1 MKLTMRLG
9 VRSYD
14 IVVRRGAL
22 ARVNQLIN
30 LNRKVLVVTDEGVPR
45 SYVET
50 ILAQCGRGVEVCVPQ
65 GEGSKSFACLE
76 RILTTMLEAGFGRSD
91 AVLALGG
98 GVVGDLAGFA
108 AACYMRGVDFINC
121 PTTTLSQI
129 DSSIGGK
136 TAVNLAGTKN
146 VVGAFHQPRLVVADP
161 DTLATLPRRHFIN
174 GLAEAVKAG
183 LIADEDLFELFETGD
198 ADKDL
203 EEILYRSLVVKKN
216 VVEND
221 ERETGLRAVLNFG
234 HTIGH
239 GIESAEHLGGL
250 YHGECVALGML
261 PMIEDRQ
268 LQKRT
273 RAVLRKL
280 GLPCRASYNKEKVLS
295 YMLHDKKARGDSI
308 TLVKVPGLGCWRLDK
323 VPVSELETIVMGK

>member
-1 MKLTMRLG
+1 MTLTMRLG

-108 AACYMRGVDFINC
+108 AACWGSLWRAGA
-121 PTTTLSQI
+121 PTGCIRFLRPRA
-129 DSSIGGK
+129 IGPC
-136 TAVNLAGTKN
+136 AAISL
-146 VVGAFHQPRLVVADP
+146 HP
-161 DTLATLPRRHFIN
+161 
-174 GLAEAVKAG
+174 
-183 LIADEDLFELFETGD
+183 
-198 ADKDL
+198 
-203 EEILYRSLVVKKN
+203 ILRMK
-216 VVEND
+216 
-221 ERETGLRAVLNFG
+221 
-234 HTIGH
+234 
-239 GIESAEHLGGL
+239 
-250 YHGECVALGML
+250 
-261 PMIEDRQ
+261 
-268 LQKRT
+268 
-273 RAVLRKL
+273 
-280 GLPCRASYNKEKVLS
+280 
-295 YMLHDKKARGDSI
+295 
-308 TLVKVPGLGCWRLDK
+308 
-323 VPVSELETIVMGK
+323 